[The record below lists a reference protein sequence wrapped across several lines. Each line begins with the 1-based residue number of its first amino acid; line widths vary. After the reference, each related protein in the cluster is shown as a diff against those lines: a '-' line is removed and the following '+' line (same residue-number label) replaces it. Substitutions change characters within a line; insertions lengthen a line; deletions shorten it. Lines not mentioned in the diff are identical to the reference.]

1 MMRRSMFFWGA
12 LCGVAAGLGVLAL
25 LDWGQTGKISGTGAD
40 AQTLIAERPI
50 PPGLLE
56 DERNTIEV
64 FRRTSRSVVFVST
77 NAMQRDFFTLNVI
90 EVPRGTGSGFVWD
103 TKGHVVTNYHVI
115 EPGNSWSVTLANGKQ
130 FDAELTG
137 AEPFKD
143 LAVLRIQAP
152 ESELVPLE
160 LGDSD
165 QLVVGQKVLAIGNPF
180 GLDQT
185 LTTGV
190 ISALG
195 REIRSAAQITIQDV
209 IQTDAAINPGNSGG
223 PLLDSPGRLVGLN
236 TMIFSP
242 SGASAG
248 IGFAVPVSAIRR
260 VVPQLIA
267 HGKVTRAGLG
277 VELLPD
283 IYAQRLGIE
292 GIIIRAVQP
301 GGAADRAELR
311 GLGKDRFGRVVL
323 GDVIVGVNGQKVVVF
338 DDLFK
343 ALEPHRPGD
352 EVQVRLARD
361 GHERDVRLRLQEVD

>member
-1 MMRRSMFFWGA
+1 MFFWGA
-12 LCGVAAGLGVLAL
+12 LCGVAAGFAVLGL
-25 LDWGQTGKISGTGAD
+25 LERVPGRSPNGTIAE
-40 AQTLIAERPI
+40 AQTVAAERPI

-56 DERNTIEV
+56 DERNTITV

-77 NAMQRDFFTLNVI
+77 NAMQRDAFSLNVV

-103 TKGHVVTNYHVI
+103 SKGHVVTNYHVI
-115 EPGNSWSVTLANGKQ
+115 EPGNAWSVTLADGKQ
-130 FDAELTG
+130 YDAELAG

-143 LAVLRIQAP
+143 LAVLRIKAP
-152 ESELVPLE
+152 ASELFPLE

-195 REIRSAAQITIQDV
+195 REIKSELQITIQDV

-223 PLLDSPGRLVGLN
+223 PLLDSAGRLIGLN
-236 TMIFSP
+236 TMIYST
-242 SGASAG
+242 SGSSAG
-248 IGFAVPVSAIRR
+248 IGFAVPVATIKR
-260 VVPQLIA
+260 VVPQLVE
-267 HGKVTRAGLG
+267 HGKITRAGFG

-283 IYAQRLGIE
+283 IYAQRWGVD
-292 GIIIRAVQP
+292 GIIIRTVQP
-301 GGAADRAELR
+301 GGAAAHAELR
-311 GLGKDRFGRVVL
+311 GLVADRWGRL
-323 GDVIVGVNGQKVVVF
+323 TIGDVIVGIDGHKVVSF

-343 ALEPHRPGD
+343 ALEPHAPGD
-352 EVQVRLARD
+352 EVRVRLSRV
-361 GHERDVRLRLQEVD
+361 GQERDVRIRLQEVQ